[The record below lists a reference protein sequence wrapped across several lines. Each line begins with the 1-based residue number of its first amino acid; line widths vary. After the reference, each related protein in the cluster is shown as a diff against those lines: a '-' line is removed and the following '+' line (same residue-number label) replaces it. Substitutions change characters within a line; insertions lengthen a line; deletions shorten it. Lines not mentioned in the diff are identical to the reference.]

1 MFKVDPRKFVGPI
14 MAIALFGF
22 AIRLLVQEASKIS
35 KDEFLQGLTSVEPAY
50 LLIAAFLIAL
60 NYGLLTCYDLL
71 ALRYVCKA
79 LPLRRIALV
88 AFLGY
93 SLGNNLGTLIAAA
106 PIRYRFYHRWGLS
119 HGQIVALMSV
129 LALTFWSGVCVLGGV
144 VLTLAPIKLPADY
157 QLPFGTRTLGYALL
171 AIAICYAVVCT
182 FWHKPWPIGKLRL
195 RPPALGLA
203 CVQASV
209 AAVDLLISATALYLV
224 MPGNAD
230 VPFSTVL
237 AAYLVGIVVSL
248 ITQVP
253 GGLGVLE
260 LILWTLLKDTVGK
273 PVLASVL
280 IFRVLYYILP
290 LMFGMVV
297 LVAHEI
303 YSGAV
308 EAKEDAKLEA
318 HSVKP
323 TPTIAGD
330 PDTPDPPFI
339 DAS

>member
-1 MFKVDPRKFVGPI
+1 
-14 MAIALFGF
+14 MALALFAF
-22 AIRLLVQEASKIS
+22 AIRLLIQEAGKIS
-35 KDEFLQGLTSVEPAY
+35 KEEFLSGLTSVQPAY
-50 LLIAAFLIAL
+50 LVIAAFLIAL
-60 NYGLLTCYDLL
+60 NYGLLACYDLL

-79 LPLRRIALV
+79 IPLRRIALV
-88 AFLGY
+88 ALLGY

-106 PIRYRFYHRWGLS
+106 PIRYRFYHRWGLT
-119 HGQIVALMSV
+119 HRQIVALMSV
-129 LALTFWSGVCVLGGV
+129 LALTFWSGVCVLGGI
-144 VLTLAPIKLPADY
+144 VLTLAPIELPTDY
-157 QLPFGTRTLGYALL
+157 QLPFGTRTLGFVLLSIAIFYAL
-171 AIAICYAVVCT
+171 VCT
-182 FWHKPWPIGKLRL
+182 FWHKPWPIGKLHL
-195 RPPALGLA
+195 RPPSIGLA
-203 CVQASV
+203 SVQASV

-224 MPGNAD
+224 MPGDAV
-230 VPFSTVL
+230 VPFPTVL

-290 LMFGMVV
+290 LLFGMVT

-308 EAKEDAKLEA
+308 EAKLDAKLEA
-318 HSVKP
+318 HSVGGHDP
-323 TPTIAGD
+323 NEMSGD
-330 PDTPDPPFI
+330 PDESDPPYI

>member
-1 MFKVDPRKFVGPI
+1 
-14 MAIALFGF
+14 MALALFAF
-22 AIRLLVQEASKIS
+22 AIRLLIQEAGKIS
-35 KDEFLQGLTSVEPAY
+35 KDDFILGLTSVEPMY
-50 LLIAAFLIAL
+50 LLIAAFLVAL

-79 LPLRRIALV
+79 IPLRRIALV

-119 HGQIVALMSV
+119 HGQIVALMGV

-144 VLTLAPIKLPADY
+144 VLTLAPIELPTDY
-157 QLPFGTRTLGYALL
+157 QLPFGTRTLGIVLL
-171 AIAICYAVVCT
+171 AIAVVYGVVCT
-182 FWHKPWPIGKLRL
+182 FWHKPWPIGKLHL
-195 RPPALGLA
+195 VPPSVGLA
-203 CVQASV
+203 SVQASV

-224 MPGNAD
+224 MPGDAV
-230 VPFSTVL
+230 VPFPTVL

-253 GGLGVLE
+253 GGLGVME

-290 LMFGMVV
+290 LLGGMVV

-308 EAKEDAKLEA
+308 EAKIDEKLEA
-318 HSVKP
+318 HSVG
-323 TPTIAGD
+323 TSSARQLGTD
-330 PDTPDPPFI
+330 PDRPDPPFI